1 VVLNS
6 ETIFIQFQI
15 NLEKFK
21 PAENGDKSDEESYD
35 EEVVE
40 RPHEIEVEE
49 VREREVLQDVV
60 ETRKIPQVR
69 AMYPYRGQ
77 GMSVDKG
84 EVSVF
89 KGHSVLRRSGDRHYQ
104 NLYSSPAY
112 KGVW

>member
-1 VVLNS
+1 MHP
-6 ETIFIQFQI
+6 F
-15 NLEKFK
+15 
-21 PAENGDKSDEESYD
+21 
-35 EEVVE
+35 
-40 RPHEIEVEE
+40 
-49 VREREVLQDVV
+49 
-60 ETRKIPQVR
+60 
-69 AMYPYRGQ
+69 RGQ